1 MSLAKPL
8 LGWLAFGVV
17 MCLLPAFVSTGT
29 ARILIFA
36 NFRVIFAMS
45 WDVISGRTGYI
56 SFGHPFLIGI
66 AASTTAMLTYHLDT
80 PLWLSIP
87 AGVLATLVGG
97 TLFFLPAL
105 RIRGTCFALVTLAFM
120 DLMYQ
125 LTQVIAPKVTGG
137 TRGLSGIPTLVSGA
151 IPNYY
156 LTFGLTFAFGILMGE
171 QRPDAGRV
179 FFRGEDVTRMPT
191 RRRVARGIART
202 CQVPRPFGE
211 MTVLDNIRVG
221 MMPDS
226 VRRLVAE
233 RPPEGID
240 WEIVRNAGFGER
252 EAVMYP
258 GQLSMGELRKLE
270 LARTL
275 ATEPDVLLL
284 DEVFAGLTRGEIARW
299 SPSAAPSCRAR
310 ASSSSTSPPSGSRPG
325 SATTSRR
332 PCGG

>member
-1 MSLAKPL
+1 
-8 LGWLAFGVV
+8 
-17 MCLLPAFVSTGT
+17 
-29 ARILIFA
+29 
-36 NFRVIFAMS
+36 
-45 WDVISGRTGYI
+45 
-56 SFGHPFLIGI
+56 
-66 AASTTAMLTYHLDT
+66 
-80 PLWLSIP
+80 
-87 AGVLATLVGG
+87 
-97 TLFFLPAL
+97 
-105 RIRGTCFALVTLAFM
+105 M

-211 MTVLDNIRVG
+211 MTVLDNIRAG

-240 WEIVRNAGFGER
+240 WEIARNAGFGER

-258 GQLSMGELRKLE
+258 GAALDGGAAQARARPNPRDGTGRPAARRGVRRSHPGRDRQMVSLGRALMSSPCLLVVDEPTIGLAPRVCHDIAAALRRMNEELGITVLITEQNVNFATR
-270 LARTL
+270 LAR
-275 ATEPDVLLL
+275 DVHVL
-284 DEVFAGLTRGEIARW
+284 ETGEIRL
-299 SPSAAPSCRAR
+299 R
-310 ASSSSTSPPSGSRPG
+310 G
-325 SATTSRR
+325 SAEELMNNPHVREAYF
-332 PCGG
+332 GH